1 MKHCQWCDAQFETKI
16 SYKIYCSDACRDA
29 ATKHN
34 IAIRYQKKKV
44 EARAKKPRKC
54 SSCGGNLSMYNENK
68 ICSKCSVDEKEVG
81 KILKQMKGI
90 ANGKLELD

>member
-1 MKHCQWCDAQFETKI
+1 MKHCQWCDSQFQTEI
-16 SYKIYCSDACRDA
+16 SYKIYCSEACRDE
-29 ATKHN
+29 ATKNN
-34 IAIRYQKKKV
+34 IALRYQKKKI

-54 SSCGGNLSMYNENK
+54 SSCGLNLSMYNEGK
-68 ICSKCSVDEKEVG
+68 VCSKCLVDEKEVS